1 MNRLVFVAAAALLTL
16 SACGQ
21 KVDTKAEAVSG
32 EELARYSD
40 HVKDK
45 VELGKD
51 SSLVQLFCL
60 HSTGAKCA
68 DGIEAKLKEYGF
80 DGTGTTL
87 NLADAMVKIYA
98 DAHDKT
104 PDQYSSDADF
114 LAAAYQ
120 VVLGRAPDQGGAKA
134 NFELIQQGPDNR
146 RPVLRSLIE
155 SEEFKRMSAP
165 PATPAP

>member
-1 MNRLVFVAAAALLTL
+1 
-16 SACGQ
+16 
-21 KVDTKAEAVSG
+21 
-32 EELARYSD
+32 
-40 HVKDK
+40 
-45 VELGKD
+45 
-51 SSLVQLFCL
+51 
-60 HSTGAKCA
+60 
-68 DGIEAKLKEYGF
+68 
-80 DGTGTTL
+80 
-87 NLADAMVKIYA
+87 MVKIYA

-104 PDQYSSDADF
+104 PDQYSSDEDF

-134 NFELIQQGPDNR
+134 NFDLIQQGPDNR